1 MKANEINYGGVTF
14 EDYQNAADTVC
25 KYLDG
30 LTVTHQIH
38 DKLTEE
44 AMKALIFDSIMASLP
59 LIGISRARERFTE
72 EAMKA
77 LIFDSIMASL
87 PLIGISR
94 ARERFTEQLEAQMIR
109 DGHMPKPE
117 DNTEATEENL

>member
-14 EDYQNAADTVC
+14 EDYQKAADTLC
-25 KYLDG
+25 SYING
-30 LTVTHQIH
+30 LTNTHLIH

-44 AMKALIFDSIMASLP
+44 AMKTLTVDSMMASLP
-59 LIGISRARERFTE
+59 LINISRAH
-72 EAMKA
+72 
-77 LIFDSIMASL
+77 D
-87 PLIGISR
+87 
-94 ARERFTEQLEAQMIR
+94 RFTEQLEAQMIR

>member
-14 EDYQNAADTVC
+14 EDYQKAANTVC
-25 KYLDG
+25 RYIDG
-30 LTVTHQIH
+30 LTNTHLLH

-44 AMKALIFDSIMASLP
+44 TMNTLTVDSMMASLP
-59 LIGISRARERFTE
+59 LISISRAH
-72 EAMKA
+72 
-77 LIFDSIMASL
+77 D
-87 PLIGISR
+87 
-94 ARERFTEQLEAQMIR
+94 RFTEQLKAQMIR

>member
-14 EDYQNAADTVC
+14 EDYHKAADTVC

-30 LTVTHQIH
+30 LTNTHRIH

-44 AMKALIFDSIMASLP
+44 EMKTLTVDSMMASLP
-59 LIGISRARERFTE
+59 LISIS
-72 EAMKA
+72 K
-77 LIFDSIMASL
+77 
-87 PLIGISR
+87 

-109 DGHMPKPE
+109 DGHLPKPE

>member
-14 EDYQNAADTVC
+14 EDYQKAAETVC
-25 KYLDG
+25 RYLDG
-30 LTVTHQIH
+30 LTNTHQIH

-44 AMKALIFDSIMASLP
+44 AMKTLTVDSMMASIP
-59 LIGISRARERFTE
+59 LICISRAHG
-72 EAMKA
+72 
-77 LIFDSIMASL
+77 S
-87 PLIGISR
+87 
-94 ARERFTEQLEAQMIR
+94 FTEQLKAQMIR

>member
-14 EDYQNAADTVC
+14 EDYQKAADTVRR
-25 KYLDG
+25 YLDG
-30 LTVTHQIH
+30 LTNTHQIH

-44 AMKALIFDSIMASLP
+44 AMKALTADSMMVSLP
-59 LIGISRARERFTE
+59 LISISRAHERFTE
-72 EAMKA
+72 A
-77 LIFDSIMASL
+77 LK
-87 PLIGISR
+87 
-94 ARERFTEQLEAQMIR
+94 AQMIR

>member
-14 EDYQNAADTVC
+14 EDYQKAVETVRR
-25 KYLDG
+25 YLDG
-30 LTVTHQIH
+30 LTNTHQIH

-44 AMKALIFDSIMASLP
+44 AMKTLTVDSMMASIP
-59 LIGISRARERFTE
+59 LISISRAH
-72 EAMKA
+72 
-77 LIFDSIMASL
+77 D
-87 PLIGISR
+87 
-94 ARERFTEQLEAQMIR
+94 RFTEQLKAQMIR

>member
-25 KYLDG
+25 RYLDG
-30 LTVTHQIH
+30 LTSTHQIH

-44 AMKALIFDSIMASLP
+44 AMKTLTVDSMLASIP
-59 LIGISRARERFTE
+59 LISLSRAH
-72 EAMKA
+72 
-77 LIFDSIMASL
+77 D
-87 PLIGISR
+87 
-94 ARERFTEQLEAQMIR
+94 RFTEQLMAQIIR
-109 DGHMPKPE
+109 DGHRPKPE

>member
-14 EDYQNAADTVC
+14 EDYQKAANTVC
-25 KYLDG
+25 RYIDG
-30 LTVTHQIH
+30 LTNTHLLH

-44 AMKALIFDSIMASLP
+44 AMKTLTVDSMMASLP
-59 LIGISRARERFTE
+59 LIRISRAH
-72 EAMKA
+72 
-77 LIFDSIMASL
+77 D
-87 PLIGISR
+87 
-94 ARERFTEQLEAQMIR
+94 RFTEQLKAQMIR

>member
-14 EDYQNAADTVC
+14 EDYQKATSTVC
-25 KYLDG
+25 RYIDG
-30 LTVTHQIH
+30 LTNTHQIH

-44 AMKALIFDSIMASLP
+44 AMKTLTVDSIKASIL
-59 LIGISRARERFTE
+59 LISISRA
-72 EAMKA
+72 
-77 LIFDSIMASL
+77 DD
-87 PLIGISR
+87 
-94 ARERFTEQLEAQMIR
+94 RFTEQLKAQMIR

>member
-72 EAMKA
+72 
-77 LIFDSIMASL
+77 
-87 PLIGISR
+87 
-94 ARERFTEQLEAQMIR
+94 QLEAQMIR